1 MLMSDD
7 TGLYGETKKIFLNIF
22 GPEVAKQLDNFQDPK
37 KYPKDFLDQ
46 SKFFLS
52 RLMGDQVA
60 EIKLKSL
67 YEKYIKNKADKIKRG
82 K

>member
-1 MLMSDD
+1 MSDD
-7 TGLYGETKKIFLNIF
+7 TGLYGKTKKIFLNIF

-52 RLMGDQVA
+52 KLLGERMA
-60 EIKLKSL
+60 EEKLLNLYKKYAKS
-67 YEKYIKNKADKIKRG
+67 KR
-82 K
+82 

>member
-1 MLMSDD
+1 MKK
-7 TGLYGETKKIFLNIF
+7 TENLYNETKNIFLNIF

-52 RLMGDQVA
+52 KLMGDQVA

-67 YEKYIKNKADKIKRG
+67 YEKYIKNKTYKIKRG
-82 K
+82 E